1 MFSMGSGSFMQY
13 AKITC
18 KLWNVDI
25 WGMPKKLIAY
35 SILVHFL
42 MNEGG
47 ASLFFAGWCI
57 PNSYP
62 LVGILFFT

>member
-47 ASLFFAGWCI
+47 LPFF
-57 PNSYP
+57 SR
-62 LVGILFFT
+62 VGVYRTHTRWWEYFFFT